1 MPIVMALARI
11 LGGSSR
17 HASGC
22 KSNVRYLHRHVF
34 AHNRAPGF
42 ARSVH
47 LPGLGGRGSHGRVGS
62 LSVGSDSDD
71 DGSDSYNGSIHG
83 ISGTEDVVGAG
94 NNHKSADSQS
104 NPIQSLYNSIAGS
117 LVASFTNT
125 KVAHR
130 DVDVE
135 DGRNASTTDHLSNV
149 SSPTDSQDKA
159 WYAELLNVL
168 ELLGANPQSSDNSR
182 DRKGSR
188 PSSRDQSTEEEKAS
202 YLSWLAGIRER
213 LDNVSSRIRQSDSDT
228 SADSAIT
235 ANKED
240 KPDRS
245 GPFKDVKMVPD
256 NDDQSSTMKEQIL
269 GQISAIQMQ
278 LGQQIDDARCAF
290 EKSMYD
296 MLPLQLQRPWITDC
310 AQHCLDDGTH
320 LEPPEGSLVRIG
332 SDICTQEADFQ
343 RTRAEKIL
351 NDFAGFIGVASGTVD
366 ERDIP
371 VIGIAGSGGG
381 FRAMIATL
389 GSYRAMCQAGLA
401 QCAMY
406 DAAVSGSSWT
416 VAALHTYAR
425 GNPFCVLD
433 SVHLA
438 MKTSMFST
446 SNLKEFIVENDDIAK
461 RVFAD
466 IAARY
471 LLSAAS
477 GEDAQQLEGE
487 SVAESGAVT
496 PVPVKV
502 DGALEPTSIVDRV
515 WAEVARQGNNVV
527 DAVLPEQLRSSRRPE
542 TTAPAPLTM
551 DELLQAARTTLGSLS
566 TPPLS
571 IVDLYGALLF
581 KKLIVQHVNGGEDDA
596 KPDLELDPQWAKLS
610 AQRAAVDE
618 GRQPMPIY
626 TAVRHFI
633 GTQDND
639 PDNAPGHKYQWIEMS
654 PYEVGSIDHG
664 AWVPS
669 WALGRPMAKGR
680 EQLRVGEAHF
690 GSIMGAVSSAFCASI
705 NAMMMEVYMA
715 VPSVIRGV
723 LDPLL
728 DRIESGAQTSHP
740 IPPYTVYNPFYE
752 TEIPSASSKDELSE
766 LGRTPMLSLMD
777 AGMQNNL
784 PFAPL
789 LRAERG
795 VDVIVCLDA
804 SANIDIMPWF
814 ARAETWASDHGIKRW
829 PWGARPW
836 LADPLRPSKSE
847 EDLEKSTLR
856 GTKSVCENTDRRLRE
871 DNVRCVVFDQPMAP
885 SPLPTQQGQ
894 PETLSHP
901 PLTIIYLPLLPN
913 REFCD
918 PDFDPETADF
928 CATFNDKWTSE
939 QIDQLADLASF
950 NFTQEL
956 ERIRS
961 AVKTAYQRKRAHRL
975 FRENAGTR
983 KRKAK
988 TAAAAAT
995 KSKKRTVTKDIAKVF
1010 IGL

>member
-1 MPIVMALARI
+1 MAVSA
-11 LGGSSR
+11 GTSAYPASQ
-17 HASGC
+17 HAMGIAWTRFQDAGATEELTHC
-22 KSNVRYLHRHVF
+22 
-34 AHNRAPGF
+34 A
-42 ARSVH
+42 
-47 LPGLGGRGSHGRVGS
+47 
-62 LSVGSDSDD
+62 DSDD
-71 DGSDSYNGSIHG
+71 DGSDTNNSSIHET
-83 ISGTEDVVGAG
+83 SGTENVVSAG
-94 NNHKSADSQS
+94 NNRNSVDSQS
-104 NPIQSLYNSIAGS
+104 NPVQSLYNSIAAS

-125 KVAHR
+125 EVAHHS
-130 DVDVE
+130 VDVK
-135 DGRNASTTDHLSNV
+135 DGKSTDTADRPSNAST
-149 SSPTDSQDKA
+149 TDSQDKA
-159 WYAELLNVL
+159 WYAELLGVL
-168 ELLGANPQSSDNSR
+168 ELLGASPQSSEDPRAGTESR
-182 DRKGSR
+182 ASAG
-188 PSSRDQSTEEEKAS
+188 DQSTEEEKAD
-202 YLSWLAGIRER
+202 YLSWLTGIREQ
-213 LDNVSSRIRQSDSDT
+213 LDNVSARIRQSDSDT
-228 SADSAIT
+228 SAASANT

-240 KPDRS
+240 KPDTG

-256 NDDQSSTMKEQIL
+256 NVNQSNTIKEQVL
-269 GQISAIQMQ
+269 GQISAIQAQ

-290 EKSMYD
+290 ENTVHD
-296 MLPLQLQRPWITDC
+296 ILPSQLQRPWVTDC
-310 AQHCLDDGTH
+310 AEHCLDKETH
-320 LEPPEGSLVRIG
+320 PEPSEATLVRIG
-332 SDICTQEADFQ
+332 SDICSQEADFQ
-343 RTRAEKIL
+343 RIRAEKIR

-366 ERDIP
+366 VRDIP

-389 GSYRAMCQAGLA
+389 GSYRAMHQAGLA

-416 VAALHTYAR
+416 VAALHTYAS
-425 GNPFCVLD
+425 GNPFRVLD

-446 SNLKEFIVENDDIAK
+446 SNLKEFIVENDGIAK

-471 LLSAAS
+471 LLSATKD
-477 GEDAQQLEGE
+477 EDTQQAADE
-487 SVAESGAVT
+487 SVRESGAVESVT
-496 PVPVKV
+496 EKTEGMEKP
-502 DGALEPTSIVDRV
+502 ASIVDRV
-515 WAEVARQGNNVV
+515 WGEVARQGNKMA
-527 DAVLPEQLRSSRRPE
+527 DAVLPEQLQPWRRAE

-566 TPPLS
+566 APPLS

-581 KKLIVQHVNGGEDDA
+581 KKLIVRHVNGGNDDA
-596 KPDLELDPQWAKLS
+596 KPDLELDPQWVKLS
-610 AQRAAVDE
+610 AQRAAVD
-618 GRQPMPIY
+618 GGWQPMPIY

-669 WALGRPMAKGR
+669 WAFGRPMAKGR

-690 GSIMGAVSSAFCASI
+690 GSIMGAVSSAFCASV

-715 VPSVIRGV
+715 VPSVVRGV

-728 DRIESGAQTSHP
+728 DRIESGTQTSHP
-740 IPPYTVYNPFYE
+740 IPPYTIYNPFYE
-752 TEIPSASSKDELSE
+752 TEIPGASAKDELSE
-766 LGRTPMLSLMD
+766 LGTTPLLSLMD

-789 LRAERG
+789 LRSERG

-814 ARAETWASDHGIKRW
+814 ARAETWASDHGIERW

-836 LADPLRPSKSE
+836 AADPLRPSKSE
-847 EDLEKSTLR
+847 EELEKSILR
-856 GTKSVCENTDRRLRE
+856 GTKSVCENTDRQLRE

-885 SPLPTQQGQ
+885 SPLPKEQRQ
-894 PETLSHP
+894 PEALSHP

-913 REFCD
+913 REFRD
-918 PDFDPETADF
+918 PEFDPETADF
-928 CATFNDKWTSE
+928 CATFNDKWTGE
-939 QIDQLADLASF
+939 QIDQLADLASY

-975 FRENAGTR
+975 FCENAG
-983 KRKAK
+983 K
-988 TAAAAAT
+988 
-995 KSKKRTVTKDIAKVF
+995 
-1010 IGL
+1010 